1 MRLFLRRI
9 VIFVILVAFITIGIW
24 LISDVQVHERY
35 GAILPI
41 CIGILTLLFF
51 GLGGLVMLYRDI
63 RSLFTHEQ
71 YLQFTDKALVIAG
84 DKVAWNDI
92 QGFQLLKISG
102 SDIIAVVLKSP
113 ETVINRCQKP
123 WKRWLMKVNYKY
135 FGMVYSIAVIN
146 TNFTKDELFEYCC
159 RELDWHSM
167 T

>member
-9 VIFVILVAFITIGIW
+9 VIYVILVAFITIGIW

-51 GLGGLVMLYRDI
+51 GLGGLVMLYRII

-84 DKVAWNDI
+84 DKVAWNNI

-102 SDIIAVVLKSP
+102 
-113 ETVINRCQKP
+113 TVINRCQKP

-146 TNFTKDELFEYCC
+146 TNFTKDELFQYCC
-159 RELDWHSM
+159 RELDRHSI

>member
-9 VIFVILVAFITIGIW
+9 VIYVILVAFITIGIW

-51 GLGGLVMLYRDI
+51 GLGGLVMLYRII

-71 YLQFTDKALVIAG
+71 YLQFTDEALVIAG

-102 SDIIAVVLKSP
+102 SDIIAVVL
-113 ETVINRCQKP
+113 
-123 WKRWLMKVNYKY
+123 KVNYKY

>member
-9 VIFVILVAFITIGIW
+9 VIYVILVAFITIGIW

-51 GLGGLVMLYRDI
+51 GLGGLVMLYRII

-84 DKVAWNDI
+84 DKVAWNNI

-102 SDIIAVVLKSP
+102 
-113 ETVINRCQKP
+113 TVINRCQKP

-146 TNFTKDELFEYCC
+146 TNFTKDELFQYCC
-159 RELDWHSM
+159 RELDRHSM

>member
-51 GLGGLVMLYRDI
+51 GLGGLVMLYRII

-102 SDIIAVVLKSP
+102 SDI

>member
-1 MRLFLRRI
+1 MRLFLRKII
-9 VIFVILVAFITIGIW
+9 VYVLLVAFIAIGIW
-24 LISDVQVHERY
+24 LISDVQVHEKY
-35 GAILPI
+35 GAIQPI

-51 GLGGLVMLYRDI
+51 GLGSLVMLYRDI

-71 YLQFTDKALVIAG
+71 YLQFTDEALVIAG

-92 QGFQLLKISG
+92 QGFQLLKIKG

-123 WKRWLMKVNYKY
+123 WKRWLMKVNYKH

-146 TNFTKDELFEYCC
+146 TNFTKDELFQYCC
-159 RELDWHSM
+159 RELDRHSM

>member
-1 MRLFLRRI
+1 
-9 VIFVILVAFITIGIW
+9 
-24 LISDVQVHERY
+24 
-35 GAILPI
+35 
-41 CIGILTLLFF
+41 
-51 GLGGLVMLYRDI
+51 MLYRII

-71 YLQFTDKALVIAG
+71 YLQFTDEALVIAG

-159 RELDWHSM
+159 RELDWHSV